1 LTHIIQYIIA
11 NEVDG
16 RLIAMVEEN
25 THIFEVNLD
34 SLKVKDVVLA
44 FYNSGERVGS
54 IYNDDG
60 TKRTMA
66 RLETKGEEDFIS
78 VEVEKEFV
86 SKILE
91 RAAKENMILTEE
103 TSVEAYRTRLGLDN

>member
-1 LTHIIQYIIA
+1 MIVD
-11 NEVDG
+11 EVDG
-16 RLIAMVEEN
+16 KLMARVEED
-25 THIFEVNLD
+25 THVFEVNFD

-44 FYNSGERVGS
+44 FYNDGERVGS

-86 SKILE
+86 AKIID
-91 RAAKENMILTEE
+91 RATEEDMFTTEE